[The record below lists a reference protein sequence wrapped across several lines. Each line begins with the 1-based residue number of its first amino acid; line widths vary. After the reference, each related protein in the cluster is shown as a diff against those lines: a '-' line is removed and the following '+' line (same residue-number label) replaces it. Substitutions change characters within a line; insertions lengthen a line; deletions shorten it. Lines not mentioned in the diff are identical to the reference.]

1 MILVGVVAVAVAVDR
16 TIIRAITIPAIQIQI
31 QTQAQ
36 DPVAASATPVA
47 EMEKVLMKLYMSL
60 TTLEETKIHIVVNA
74 TESALN
80 IHI

>member
-1 MILVGVVAVAVAVDR
+1 MILVGVVAVAVDR
-16 TIIRAITIPAIQIQI
+16 TIIRAITIPAIQI